1 MRAEDGLCIRKVP
14 AEGRTDRIGGG
25 VIRMR
30 GGRGKPSSAM
40 AARLWLESGTWMT
53 TPVTRRG
60 RHEGRAG
67 FVQGGGESEN
77 SDHDGMNLRCHY
89 DIQ

>member
-1 MRAEDGLCIRKVP
+1 MGFASGRCLRREELTGL
-14 AEGRTDRIGGG
+14 GGG